1 MPTESSTNR
10 VHPRPLRLW
19 ARLEAY
25 FERESARRARP
36 QLSRMGDHLLKDI
49 GLTRAD
55 LLDFGR

>member
-1 MPTESSTNR
+1 MPTESSPNR
-10 VHPRPLRLW
+10 VRPRALRLW

-36 QLSRMGDHLLKDI
+36 HLRRMDDHLLKDI

-55 LLDFGR
+55 LLGFDR